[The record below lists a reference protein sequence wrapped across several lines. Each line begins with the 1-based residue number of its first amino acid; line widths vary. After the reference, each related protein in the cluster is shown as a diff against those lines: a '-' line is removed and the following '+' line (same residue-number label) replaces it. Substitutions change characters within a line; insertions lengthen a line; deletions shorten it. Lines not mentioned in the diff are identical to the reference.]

1 MIRLFRHKGIDTA
14 APIGFSDD
22 MDDRESRPGV
32 LFTAFEPSG
41 DDHASAVI
49 RELKRRRP
57 DMRIYAWGGP
67 KMRRAG
73 AEIIAETGHD
83 AVVGV
88 PGFDKIF
95 HHLRMNRDIGR
106 WIRANPD
113 VRVHVPVDSPAANF
127 PICKL
132 SKKAGLKVVHLVA
145 PQLWAWGSWRLR
157 KLKKRT
163 DLVLCL
169 FPFEERWFRDRKVK
183 ARFIGHPLF
192 DEALDLDGLTERAR
206 QLDQGSPN
214 IAIMPGSR
222 PAELRRNFPVLL
234 QAFRELKRRHPGA
247 RGMVAATTEAVR
259 EGLYQRANRFG
270 GWPDGLDVRVGET
283 DLVVRWC
290 DLALAVSGTVSL
302 QIARQSKPMVIL
314 YKVNELSYKTV
325 GRWVI
330 NTRYLTLPNL
340 IATQE
345 IVPELVPYFKG
356 HTRLVDMAEELIGSS
371 DRMEAQRLNLRA
383 ILSKFSGKM
392 ASADAANAIEEI
404 AGLAPST
411 ARAPVPSP
419 SRV

>member
-1 MIRLFRHKGIDTA
+1 M
-14 APIGFSDD
+14 
-22 MDDRESRPGV
+22 

-83 AVVGV
+83 AVLGV
-88 PGFDKIF
+88 PGWEKIRQ
-95 HHLRMNRDIGR
+95 HHRINKDIER
-106 WIRANPD
+106 WIGAHPE

-127 PICKL
+127 PICKIA
-132 SKKAGLKVVHLVA
+132 KRAGRKVVHLVA
-145 PQLWAWGSWRLR
+145 PQLWAWGAWRLR

-169 FPFEERWFRDRKVK
+169 LPFEERWFKDRKVN

-192 DEALDLDGLTERAR
+192 DEALDINGLNDRAA
-206 QLDQGSPN
+206 QLDRGEPS

-222 PAELRRNFPVLL
+222 PAELRRNFPVML
-234 QAFRELKRRHPGA
+234 QAFRELRARHPRA
-247 RGMVAATTEAVR
+247 RGLVAATTEAVR
-259 EGLYQRANRFG
+259 ESLYQRANALG

-290 DLALAVSGTVSL
+290 DLALAVSGTVTL
-302 QIARQSKPMVIL
+302 QIARQSKPMVIM
-314 YKVNELSYKTV
+314 YKVNETSYRLIGKHALV
-325 GRWVI
+325 SP
-330 NTRYLTLPNL
+330 YLTLPNL
-340 IATQE
+340 IAGQE

-356 HTRLVDMAEELIGSS
+356 HMRLVEAAEELMGSP

-383 ILSKFSGKM
+383 IVAKFAGKM
-392 ASADAANAIEEI
+392 ASADAANAIEEM
-404 AGLAPST
+404 AGLAPLT
-411 ARAPVPSP
+411 ARAPATASV
-419 SRV
+419 RV